1 MITASQHTSYL
12 NTYNTKCLPLLQ
24 QCPGTTGTNSA
35 CVNADNTCYN
45 DIEGP
50 LSSVADFDVY
60 DIRAPSNDP
69 NPPETYV
76 TYLQSAAVVKAIG
89 AKSTYGECPNAPYNK
104 FANSGDDSRTFLPTL
119 STVVQSGI
127 TVLIWAG
134 DADWICNWFG
144 GLATAEAITYSGSAA
159 FKSKAVANYNVNG
172 VAGGTFKSVGNLSW
186 LRVFGAGHEVPFYQ
200 PALALQVFKQT
211 MQKQPISS
219 T

>member
-1 MITASQHTSYL
+1 
-12 NTYNTKCLPLLQ
+12 
-24 QCPGTTGTNSA
+24 
-35 CVNADNTCYN
+35 
-45 DIEGP
+45 
-50 LSSVADFDVY
+50 
-60 DIRAPSNDP
+60 
-69 NPPETYV
+69 
-76 TYLQSAAVVKAIG
+76 
-89 AKSTYGECPNAPYNK
+89 
-104 FANSGDDSRTFLPTL
+104 
-119 STVVQSGI
+119 VQSGI

-200 PALALQVFKQT
+200 PALSLQAFKQT